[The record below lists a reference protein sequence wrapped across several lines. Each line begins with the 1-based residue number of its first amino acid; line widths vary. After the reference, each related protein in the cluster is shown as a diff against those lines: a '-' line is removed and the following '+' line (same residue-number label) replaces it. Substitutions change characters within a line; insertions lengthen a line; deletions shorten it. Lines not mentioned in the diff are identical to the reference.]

1 MTKAQIKAAEKHA
14 RLRRK
19 ALLHM
24 LREPIHEL
32 RTAPLGITGELIRDG
47 LAQIGRQY
55 VARGFECQEIILTEA
70 GKREVDAMIST
81 AGGG

>member
-1 MTKAQIKAAEKHA
+1 MTKAETKRAEKHA

-47 LAQIGRQY
+47 LAKVGRQY
-55 VARGFECQEIILTEA
+55 VVRGFECQEIVLTEA
-70 GKREVDAMIST
+70 GRLVAESTTPT
-81 AGGG
+81 AGG